1 MANFVGKIA
10 SGGEP
15 DTESPMTQRDL
26 RDPALLLGELVRQP
40 SITPAQAP
48 SLDVLAERLC
58 RLGFAVHRPA
68 FGKGAAKVANLYARL
83 GNGRPCL
90 AFAGHIDVVPS
101 GSDTRW
107 THDPFGGEIADGFI
121 FGRGAVD
128 MKGGI
133 AAMLAAVARYLRGRG
148 RPEGSIAF
156 LITGDEEGPAVNGT
170 VKLLEWVKKRGDSF
184 DHCILGEPTNPSVMG
199 EMIKIG
205 RRGSLTGTIT
215 IIGKQ
220 GHVAY
225 PALADNPLHRL
236 PHFIRACARP
246 LDRGSA
252 HFDASSLQFVSVD
265 TDNPASNVIPA
276 TVKLRFNVR
285 FNDRWTPKTLA
296 KEIERRCRRAAAGAS
311 FDIAFEP
318 MNSVSFLTEPGS
330 FVDLVARSIKAQTGR
345 TPALSTS
352 GGTSDARFIKDC
364 CPVIEFGLVGDTMHA
379 VDERASIA
387 DLECLT
393 SIYERVLAG
402 YFGDESP
409 PAAKPVSLPWR
420 PST

>member
-1 MANFVGKIA
+1 
-10 SGGEP
+10 
-15 DTESPMTQRDL
+15 
-26 RDPALLLGELVRQP
+26 
-40 SITPAQAP
+40 
-48 SLDVLAERLC
+48 
-58 RLGFAVHRPA
+58 
-68 FGKGAAKVANLYARL
+68 
-83 GNGRPCL
+83 
-90 AFAGHIDVVPS
+90 
-101 GSDTRW
+101 
-107 THDPFGGEIADGFI
+107 
-121 FGRGAVD
+121 
-128 MKGGI
+128 
-133 AAMLAAVARYLRGRG
+133 MLAAVTRYLRGRG
-148 RPEGSIAF
+148 RPEGLIAF
-156 LITGDEEGPAVNGT
+156 RITGNEEGPAVNGT
-170 VKLLEWVKKRGDSF
+170 VKLLEWVRKRGDSF
-184 DHCILGEPTNPSVMG
+184 DHSYPWRAHEPVG
-199 EMIKIG
+199 HG
-205 RRGSLTGTIT
+205 RDDQDRSASKAMSPIRHLPTIHST
-215 IIGKQ
+215 VCRIS
-220 GHVAY
+220 
-225 PALADNPLHRL
+225 
-236 PHFIRACARP
+236 FRACAQP

-265 TDNPASNVIPA
+265 TDNPTSNVIPA